1 VNTKYSSLSIYKRQ
15 ATTRQAILNFILN
28 FKIIFRE
35 YLIQRVDCEGLFDA
49 HPECKNFIIEALKF
63 HLAGAAAYHGVPSS
77 LGEASLTK
85 LSTSFFTSQR
95 TKPRQPIGLPK
106 VMLAIG

>member
-1 VNTKYSSLSIYKRQ
+1 LHFYL
-15 ATTRQAILNFILN
+15 
-28 FKIIFRE
+28 FRE

-63 HLAGAAAYHGVPSS
+63 HLAGAAAFHGVPSS
-77 LGEASLTK
+77 LGEASLSK
-85 LSTSFFTSQR
+85 LSASFFTSER

-106 VMLAIG
+106 VMLAIGKKAQLQMASG